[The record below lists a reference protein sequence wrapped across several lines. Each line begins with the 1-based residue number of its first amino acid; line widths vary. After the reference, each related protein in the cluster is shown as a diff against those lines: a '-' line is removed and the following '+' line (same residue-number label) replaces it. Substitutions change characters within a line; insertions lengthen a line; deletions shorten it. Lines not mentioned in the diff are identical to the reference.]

1 MRFSRS
7 AMPAI
12 KAQAQPIPIF
22 VVPDGRPC
30 LVAGGGEIA
39 LRKVE
44 WLLKLGASAEV
55 QALQMHPELERLARR
70 HPGQVRLKPGPF
82 RAKSLKPYLLA
93 IAATDDPAIN
103 RAVSRMAKR
112 DGVPVNVV
120 DQVPLCS
127 FFVPATLVR
136 GQMVV
141 AVGSGGSSPAM
152 ASHLRQRLERLLP
165 ESRLPWFKA
174 QAGLRPM
181 VLKACPHAACR
192 QQVLGA
198 LARLSPPKALRQA
211 SQAALL
217 AHLKAKAGPLL
228 LKAHQRNHP
237 GQP

>member
-1 MRFSRS
+1 
-7 AMPAI
+7 MPALRA
-12 KAQAQPIPIF
+12 KAQPIPIF
-22 VVPDGRPC
+22 VVPNGRPC

-44 WLLKLGASAEV
+44 WLLRLGASAVV
-55 QALQMHPELERLARR
+55 QAPKMHPEMLRLARR
-70 HPGQVRLKPGPF
+70 HPAQVRLKQGPF

-120 DQVPLCS
+120 DRAPLCS
-127 FFVPATLVR
+127 FYVPATVVR

-141 AVGSGGSSPAM
+141 AVGSGGSSPAL

-174 QAGLRPM
+174 QAGLRPF

-198 LARLSPPKALRQA
+198 LARVNPPTSLRQA

-217 AHLKAKAGPLL
+217 SHLKAKAGPLL
-228 LKAHQRNHP
+228 MRAHLRNHP